1 MTNEESYR
9 MMMALR
15 QHLVLQVIQN
25 KHQLEVILKFK
36 TADGKLHQI
45 ANSHKERE

>member
-36 TADGKLHQI
+36 TVDGKLHQI